1 MAMEAELN
9 ALDDKV
15 TQLAQLCQKL
25 RKDNNQLRQQLATAQ
40 SESKRLAEKVNTAAT
55 RLEGLLNQI
64 PDGAE

>member
-1 MAMEAELN
+1 
-9 ALDDKV
+9 
-15 TQLAQLCQKL
+15 LCQKL

-40 SESKRLAEKVNTAAT
+40 SESKRLAEKVNTATT

>member
-1 MAMEAELN
+1 MEAELN

-25 RKDNNQLRQQLATAQ
+25 RKDNNQLRQQLVTAQ
-40 SESKRLAEKVNTAAT
+40 GESKRLAEKVSTAT
-55 RLEGLLNQI
+55 SRLEGLLNQI

>member
-1 MAMEAELN
+1 MEAELN
-9 ALDDKV
+9 ALDEKV
-15 TQLAQLCQKL
+15 SQLAQLCQKL

-64 PDGAE
+64 PDGTE

>member
-1 MAMEAELN
+1 MEAELN
-9 ALDDKV
+9 ALDEKV
-15 TQLAQLCQKL
+15 SQLAQLCQKL

>member
-1 MAMEAELN
+1 MEAELN
-9 ALDDKV
+9 ALDEKV
-15 TQLAQLCQKL
+15 SQLAQLCQKL
-25 RKDNNQLRQQLATAQ
+25 RKDNSQLRQQLATAQ

>member
-1 MAMEAELN
+1 MEAELN

-25 RKDNNQLRQQLATAQ
+25 RKDNNQLRQQLVTAQ

>member
-1 MAMEAELN
+1 MEAELN

-15 TQLAQLCQKL
+15 SQLAQLCQKL
-25 RKDNNQLRQQLATAQ
+25 RKDNNQLRQQLVAAQ

>member
-1 MAMEAELN
+1 MTMEAELN

-25 RKDNNQLRQQLATAQ
+25 RKDNNQLRQQLVTAQ

>member
-1 MAMEAELN
+1 MEAELN

-25 RKDNNQLRQQLATAQ
+25 RKDNNQLRQQLVTAQ
-40 SESKRLAEKVNTAAT
+40 SEGKRLAEKVNTAAT

>member
-1 MAMEAELN
+1 MEAELN

-25 RKDNNQLRQQLATAQ
+25 RKDNNQLRQQLVTAQ
-40 SESKRLAEKVNTAAT
+40 GESKRLAEKVNTAT
-55 RLEGLLNQI
+55 SRLEGLLNQI

>member
-1 MAMEAELN
+1 MEAELN

-15 TQLAQLCQKL
+15 AQLAQFCQKL
-25 RKDNNQLRQQLATAQ
+25 RKDNSLLRQQLATAQ
-40 SESKRLAEKVNTAAT
+40 SESKRLAEKVNTAMT

>member
-1 MAMEAELN
+1 MEAELN

-15 TQLAQLCQKL
+15 AQLVQLCQKL
-25 RKDNNQLRQQLATAQ
+25 RKDNSQLRQQLVTAQ

>member
-1 MAMEAELN
+1 MEAELN
-9 ALDDKV
+9 ALDEKV
-15 TQLAQLCQKL
+15 SQLAQLCQKL
-25 RKDNNQLRQQLATAQ
+25 RKDNNQLRQQLVTAQ

>member
-1 MAMEAELN
+1 MEAELN

-15 TQLAQLCQKL
+15 NQLAQLCRKL

-40 SESKRLAEKVNTAAT
+40 SESKRLAEKVNTATT
-55 RLEGLLNQI
+55 RLEVLLNQI

>member
-1 MAMEAELN
+1 MEAELN
-9 ALDDKV
+9 ALDEKV
-15 TQLAQLCQKL
+15 SQLAQLCQKL
-25 RKDNNQLRQQLATAQ
+25 RKDNNQLRQQLAAAL

>member
-1 MAMEAELN
+1 MEAELN

-15 TQLAQLCQKL
+15 SQLAQLCQKL
-25 RKDNNQLRQQLATAQ
+25 RKDNNQLRQQLAAAQ
-40 SESKRLAEKVNTAAT
+40 SESKRLADKVNTAAT

>member
-1 MAMEAELN
+1 MTMEAELN

-25 RKDNNQLRQQLATAQ
+25 RKDNSQLRQQLATAQ
-40 SESKRLAEKVNTAAT
+40 SESKRLAEKVNTAKT

>member
-1 MAMEAELN
+1 MEAELN

-15 TQLAQLCQKL
+15 TQLAQLCHKL

-40 SESKRLAEKVNTAAT
+40 GESKRLAEKVNTATT

-64 PDGAE
+64 PNEAE

>member
-1 MAMEAELN
+1 MEAELN

-15 TQLAQLCQKL
+15 AQLAQLCQKL
-25 RKDNNQLRQQLATAQ
+25 RKDNGQLRQQLATAL

>member
-1 MAMEAELN
+1 MEAELN

-40 SESKRLAEKVNTAAT
+40 SENKRLAEKVNTATT
-55 RLEGLLNQI
+55 RLEVLLNQI

>member
-1 MAMEAELN
+1 MEAELN

-25 RKDNNQLRQQLATAQ
+25 RKDNNQLRQQLVTAQ

-55 RLEGLLNQI
+55 RLEVLLNQI